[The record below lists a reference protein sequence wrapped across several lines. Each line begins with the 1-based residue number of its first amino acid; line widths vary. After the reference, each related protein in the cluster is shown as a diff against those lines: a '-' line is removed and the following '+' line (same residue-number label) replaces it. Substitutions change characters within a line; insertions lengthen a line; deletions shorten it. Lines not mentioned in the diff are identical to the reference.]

1 MTVLTNF
8 NPIGAAHWE
17 TGSVR
22 HVLNYQGHSFSEA
35 LLLGISGGICVGY
48 FTFAYQGFDP
58 HVALL
63 TRNTFDPL
71 ETLFDRLGVVREVRQ
86 TTQPDKGLT
95 NLRKTLEE
103 GQPAMVFA
111 DLYSLP
117 YNVLANNDQMW
128 IFIPVVA
135 YGLEDS
141 CVSLSDRAAV
151 PLRIT
156 PEELLRA
163 WGRTKDNRYKLVTLE
178 LPNLDSLPRAVQ
190 AGIESCI
197 RLYTEAPPKGART
210 NFGFAALNHWA
221 DMLVKRTGKNSWAK
235 VFPRGRA
242 LYAGLHSAWQGIDLF
257 GTGGHASRDQ
267 YADFLDEAAGILN
280 KPALRQAA
288 AQFRTAATAWD
299 ALADALLPDAVEP
312 FGRIRQLGRQKQ
324 ALFQEFGAGRQ
335 AEQRQ
340 LLAEIQQIEAGIYE
354 AFPLD
359 EQARDDLL
367 ASVRENVLAIHDV
380 EREAVAILGDVMLSS
395 TG

>member
-8 NPIGAAHWE
+8 NPLGAAHWE

-22 HVLNYQGHSFSEA
+22 QVLNYQGHSFSEA

-71 ETLFDRLGVVREVRQ
+71 ETLFDRLGIIREVRQ
-86 TTQPDKGLT
+86 TTQPEKGLA

-103 GQPAMVFA
+103 GQPALVFA

-128 IFIPVVA
+128 IFMPVVA
-135 YGLEDS
+135 YGLEES
-141 CVSLSDRAAV
+141 CVYLADRAAV
-151 PLRIT
+151 PLRIA
-156 PEELLRA
+156 PEELVRA

-178 LPNLDSLPRAVQ
+178 LPNLDRLPRAVQ

-210 NFGFAALNHWA
+210 NFGFAALQHWA
-221 DMLVKRTGKNSWAK
+221 DMLVKKTGKSSWAK

-242 LYAGLHSAWQGIDLF
+242 LYAGLQSAWQGIDIF

-267 YADFLDEAAGILN
+267 YADFLDEAADILN
-280 KPALRQAA
+280 KPGLRQAA
-288 AQFRTAATAWD
+288 AQFRAAAFAWG
-299 ALADALLPDAVEP
+299 ALADVLLPDAVEP
-312 FGRIRQLGRQKQ
+312 FGRIRRLGRQKL
-324 ALFQEFGAGRQ
+324 ALFQQFGAERQ
-335 AEQRQ
+335 AEQQR
-340 LLAEIQQIEAGIYE
+340 LLAEIQQTEAELYQD
-354 AFPLD
+354 FPLD
-359 EQARDDLL
+359 EQACDDLL
-367 ASVRENVLAIHDV
+367 ASVREKVLAVHAV
-380 EREAVAILGDVMLSS
+380 EREAVSILGEVMLSN